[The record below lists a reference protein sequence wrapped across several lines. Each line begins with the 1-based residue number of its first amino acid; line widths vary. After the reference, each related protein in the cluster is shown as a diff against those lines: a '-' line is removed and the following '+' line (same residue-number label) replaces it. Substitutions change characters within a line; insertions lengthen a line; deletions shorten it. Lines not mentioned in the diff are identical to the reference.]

1 MKADRNPD
9 EVRGIVEA
17 ILVTAEEPVSPGRLL
32 GVLKGLSGKDV
43 REAIDDLNER
53 YERGGHAMTIRE
65 VAGGFQLATLK
76 EFGPWVRKLHDRGP
90 VRLSQAALE
99 TLAVIAFKQPVNRGE
114 VDSVRGV
121 DSAGVVRHL
130 LELNLIR
137 IVGRSEGLGR
147 PMLFGTTKEFM
158 THFGLKSLAD
168 LPKPR
173 ELEELLAEGQQKAL
187 DLSADEEVPPPALAA
202 MPGEDGSEAEGFA
215 APAADDTPEE
225 ESADARRV
233 EAEDER
239 ERADA
244 EEGGVSGPP
253 A

>member
-1 MKADRNPD
+1 MKPTDRSPD
-9 EVRGIVEA
+9 EVRSIVEA
-17 ILVTAEEPVSPGRLL
+17 ILVTAEEPVTPGRLL
-32 GVLKGLSGKDV
+32 GVLKGLNGRDI
-43 REAIDDLNER
+43 RQAIDELNER
-53 YERGGHAMTIRE
+53 YQGGGHAMTIRE
-65 VAGGFQLATLK
+65 VAGGYQLATRK
-76 EFGPWVRKLHDRGP
+76 EFGPWVRKLHDRGQ

-99 TLAVIAFKQPVNRGE
+99 TLAVIAFKQPVTRVE

-130 LELNLIR
+130 LELNLVR

-187 DLSADEEVPPPALAA
+187 DLSQQEPSVDGDEPESELEDSGRADHIGES
-202 MPGEDGSEAEGFA
+202 PGAE
-215 APAADDTPEE
+215 
-225 ESADARRV
+225 
-233 EAEDER
+233 EDEV
-239 ERADA
+239 A
-244 EEGGVSGPP
+244 GPP

>member
-1 MKADRNPD
+1 MKPADRNPD
-9 EVRGIVEA
+9 EVRSIVEA

-32 GVLKGLSGKDV
+32 GVLKGLNGKDIRQAV
-43 REAIDDLNER
+43 DDLNDR
-53 YERGGHAMTIRE
+53 YERGEHAMTIRE
-65 VAGGFQLATLK
+65 VAGGYQLATRK
-76 EFGPWVRKLHDRGP
+76 EFGPWVRKLHDRSQ

-99 TLAVIAFKQPVNRGE
+99 TLAVIAFKQPATRVE
-114 VDSVRGV
+114 IDSIRGV

-130 LELNLIR
+130 LELNLVR

-187 DLSADEEVPPPALAA
+187 ALSDGDAVELNDDELQAHSDEPQAEN
-202 MPGEDGSEAEGFA
+202 EDSEQ
-215 APAADDTPEE
+215 PEDSQE
-225 ESADARRV
+225 TDELGAGTGT
-233 EAEDER
+233 EEDEV
-239 ERADA
+239 A
-244 EEGGVSGPP
+244 GPS

>member
-1 MKADRNPD
+1 MKSTDRNPD

-17 ILVTAEEPVSPGRLL
+17 ILVTAEEPVSPGRLQ
-32 GVLKGLSGKDV
+32 GVLKGLNGKDI
-43 REAIDDLNER
+43 RQAIDDLNER

-65 VAGGFQLATLK
+65 IAGGYQLATRQ

-99 TLAVIAFKQPVNRGE
+99 TLAVIAFKQPVQRGE

-130 LELNLIR
+130 LDLNLVR

-168 LPKPR
+168 LPKPS

-187 DLSADEEVPPPALAA
+187 ELSADEEATPPVADAVSDDAA
-202 MPGEDGSEAEGFA
+202 TGEAPDSDAAADEPQSEYADAAEVDVEEEPEGA
-215 APAADDTPEE
+215 GPEGDEVAGPAA
-225 ESADARRV
+225 
-233 EAEDER
+233 
-239 ERADA
+239 
-244 EEGGVSGPP
+244 
-253 A
+253 

>member
-1 MKADRNPD
+1 MKPADRNPD
-9 EVRGIVEA
+9 EVRSIVEA

-32 GVLKGLSGKDV
+32 GVLKGLNGKDI
-43 REAIDDLNER
+43 RQAIDNLNDR
-53 YERGGHAMTIRE
+53 YECGGHAMTIRE
-65 VAGGFQLATLK
+65 VAGGYQLATRK
-76 EFGPWVRKLHDRGP
+76 EFGPWVRKLHDRGQ

-99 TLAVIAFKQPVNRGE
+99 TLAVIAFKQPVTRVE
-114 VDSVRGV
+114 IDSIRGV

-137 IVGRSEGLGR
+137 IVGRSDGLGR

-187 DLSADEEVPPPALAA
+187 DLSAGDAVVPD
-202 MPGEDGSEAEGFA
+202 GEADDGLEAENSEK
-215 APAADDTPEE
+215 ADEL
-225 ESADARRV
+225 SASTGT
-233 EAEDER
+233 EEDEV
-239 ERADA
+239 A
-244 EEGGVSGPP
+244 GPS

>member
-1 MKADRNPD
+1 MPADRNPD
-9 EVRGIVEA
+9 EVRTIVEA

-32 GVLKGLSGKDV
+32 GVLKGLNGKDI
-43 REAIDDLNER
+43 RQAIDDLNDR
-53 YERGGHAMTIRE
+53 YDRGGHAMTIRE
-65 VAGGFQLATLK
+65 VAGGYQLATRK
-76 EFGPWVRKLHDRGP
+76 EFGAWVRKLHDRGP

-99 TLAVIAFKQPVNRGE
+99 TLAVIAFKQPVTRVE
-114 VDSVRGV
+114 IDSTRGV

-130 LELNLIR
+130 LELNLVR

-173 ELEELLAEGQQKAL
+173 ELEELLAEGQHKAL
-187 DLSADEEVPPPALAA
+187 DLSAGDAVELDGEADSDVPETD
-202 MPGEDGSEAEGFA
+202 GGSEAE
-215 APAADDTPEE
+215 
-225 ESADARRV
+225 ESEGSEKTDELSASTGT
-233 EAEDER
+233 EEDEV
-239 ERADA
+239 A
-244 EEGGVSGPP
+244 GPS

>member
-1 MKADRNPD
+1 MTADRNPD
-9 EVRGIVEA
+9 EVRSIVEA

-32 GVLKGLSGKDV
+32 GVLKGLNGRDI
-43 REAIDDLNER
+43 RQAIDDLNDR

-65 VAGGFQLATLK
+65 VAGGYQLATRK
-76 EFGPWVRKLHDRGP
+76 EFGPWVRKLHDRGQ

-99 TLAVIAFKQPVNRGE
+99 TLAVIAFKQPVTRVE
-114 VDSVRGV
+114 IDSIRGV

-130 LELNLIR
+130 LELNLVR

-187 DLSADEEVPPPALAA
+187 ELSAGDAVELDVEADGDEPQADGDVPEAD
-202 MPGEDGSEAEGFA
+202 GGSEAEESEGSET
-215 APAADDTPEE
+215 ADEL
-225 ESADARRV
+225 SASTGT
-233 EAEDER
+233 EEDEV
-239 ERADA
+239 A
-244 EEGGVSGPP
+244 GPST
-253 A
+253 

>member
-1 MKADRNPD
+1 MKPADRNPD
-9 EVRGIVEA
+9 EVRTIVEA

-32 GVLKGLSGKDV
+32 GVLKGLNGKDI
-43 REAIDDLNER
+43 RQAIDDLNGR
-53 YERGGHAMTIRE
+53 YDRGGHAMTIRE
-65 VAGGFQLATLK
+65 VAGGYQLATRK
-76 EFGPWVRKLHDRGP
+76 EFGAWVRKLHDRGP

-99 TLAVIAFKQPVNRGE
+99 TLAVIAFKQPVTRVE
-114 VDSVRGV
+114 IDSIRGV

-130 LELNLIR
+130 LELNLVR

-187 DLSADEEVPPPALAA
+187 DLSAGDAVELDGEADGDVPKADGNVPETD
-202 MPGEDGSEAEGFA
+202 GGSEAE
-215 APAADDTPEE
+215 
-225 ESADARRV
+225 ESEGSEKTDELSASTGT
-233 EAEDER
+233 EEDEV
-239 ERADA
+239 A
-244 EEGGVSGPP
+244 GPS

>member
-1 MKADRNPD
+1 MPADRNPD
-9 EVRGIVEA
+9 EVRTIVEA

-32 GVLKGLSGKDV
+32 GVLKGLNGKDI
-43 REAIDDLNER
+43 RQAIDDLNDR
-53 YERGGHAMTIRE
+53 YDRGGHAMTIRE
-65 VAGGFQLATLK
+65 VAGGYQLATRK

-99 TLAVIAFKQPVNRGE
+99 TLAVIAFKQPVTRVE
-114 VDSVRGV
+114 IDSTRGV

-130 LELNLIR
+130 LELNLVR

-173 ELEELLAEGQQKAL
+173 ELEELLAEGQKAL
-187 DLSADEEVPPPALAA
+187 DLSAEDAVELDGEADSDVPETD
-202 MPGEDGSEAEGFA
+202 GGSEAE
-215 APAADDTPEE
+215 
-225 ESADARRV
+225 ESEGSEKTDELSASTGT
-233 EAEDER
+233 EEDEI
-239 ERADA
+239 A
-244 EEGGVSGPP
+244 GPS

>member
-1 MKADRNPD
+1 MKPTDRSPD
-9 EVRGIVEA
+9 EVRSIVEA

-32 GVLKGLSGKDV
+32 GVLKGLNGKDI
-43 REAIDDLNER
+43 RQAIDDLNER

-65 VAGGFQLATLK
+65 VAGGFQLATRK

-99 TLAVIAFKQPVNRGE
+99 TLAVIAFKQPVARVE

-121 DSAGVVRHL
+121 DSAGVVRNL
-130 LELNLIR
+130 MELNLIR

-158 THFGLKSLAD
+158 AHFGLKSLAD

-187 DLSADEEVPPPALAA
+187 ERSAGLGNAELDASLSADETDELEIEADAA
-202 MPGEDGSEAEGFA
+202 IEESFAADGEDPQTDGDDPQADGDEVAGS
-215 APAADDTPEE
+215 PA
-225 ESADARRV
+225 
-233 EAEDER
+233 
-239 ERADA
+239 
-244 EEGGVSGPP
+244 
-253 A
+253 